1 MGCLEGRCGMD
12 YYFFKCITAIL
23 NEYGRMYMTPDDRF
37 SGTDWTNSTVRD
49 VKVSWHNS
57 KDE

>member
-1 MGCLEGRCGMD
+1 MED

-49 VKVSWHNS
+49 VMVSWNNS